1 MKNNLILSNISII
14 EAMKKLDAIEEKCLV
29 VVDEKN
35 KLLGTV
41 TDGDIRRSILNGNN
55 FSKSI
60 NDTFNKNPIKI
71 YLEHFSEDVA
81 VEIIENNNIDLI
93 PIIDKNEIVKR
104 IFNKSSLAK
113 KVTNKIDNISVVI
126 MAGGKGTRMEPFTKV
141 LPKPLVPV
149 HEKPIIEHII
159 EKFTDFGIKQFYM
172 TVNYKSKILKSY
184 FEELQP
190 NYEISFVDESE
201 PLGTA
206 GSLKFLENKFIEP
219 FFVTNCDILVQG
231 DYSKIYD
238 FHLQGS
244 FDVTLVASTK
254 EFVVPYGA
262 CELDENGHL
271 FKINEKPKYD
281 FLINTGL
288 YILNPDIIE
297 LIPKDRFF
305 HITHLIQKVK
315 DNGKKVGVFPI
326 ADHSW
331 IDIGQWSEYKK
342 ALELI

>member
-71 YLEHFSEDVA
+71 YHEHFSEDA
-81 VEIIENNNIDLI
+81 AAEIIEKNNIDLI

-113 KVTNKIDNISVVI
+113 KVINKIDNISVVI

-159 EKFTDFGIKQFYM
+159 EKFTDCGIKQFYM

-190 NYEISFVDESE
+190 NYDISFVDESE

-297 LIPKDRFF
+297 LIPEDRFF

>member
-1 MKNNLILSNISII
+1 
-14 EAMKKLDAIEEKCLV
+14 MKKLDALEEKCLV

-71 YLEHFSEDVA
+71 YHEHFSDA
-81 VEIIENNNIDLI
+81 AAAEIIKKNNIDLI

-104 IFNKSSLAK
+104 IFNKSSLEK
-113 KVTNKIDNISVVI
+113 KVIDKINNVSVVI

-159 EKFTDFGIKQFYM
+159 EKFTDCGIKQFYM

-206 GSLKFLENKFIEP
+206 GSLKFLENKFLEP

-271 FKINEKPKYD
+271 FEINEKPKYD